1 VATNLQ
7 RNSYTQLPAG
17 TYLPS
22 ASVQLNTL
30 ELLWAQMSMSTII
43 MPCNTSGWFDAS
55 FAAQY
60 GIVDIDWSNGR
71 AQWSRSTPMDDDSR
85 LATQAA
91 MIKAI
96 NPNTHVWIYRNLVK
110 ALSWYDA
117 VREKLE
123 DPQYSGWFL
132 HFNNPDP
139 SNYSV
144 PRGNTSLYHSQD
156 QTPTVAECGGT
167 KCDCGSIP
175 CGEYLWD
182 PRNASLRHW
191 LINTHILGP
200 SGLGNPNVSG
210 FCGCFYLVSHS
221 VAVARRRFLLPLTM
235 SSLGCM
241 LCCFK
246 RMRGDQMFG

>member
-1 VATNLQ
+1 
-7 RNSYTQLPAG
+7 
-17 TYLPS
+17 
-22 ASVQLNTL
+22 
-30 ELLWAQMSMSTII
+30 MSMSTIM

-60 GIVDIDWSNGR
+60 GIVDIDWSNAR

-96 NPNTHVWIYRNLVK
+96 NPDTHVFIYRNLVK
-110 ALSWYDA
+110 ALSWYGA

-139 SNYSV
+139 ANYSV

-167 KCDCGSIP
+167 SCDCGSIP

-182 PRNASLRHW
+182 PRNASLRAW

-200 SGLGNPNVSG
+200 TGLGNPNVSG
-210 FCGCFYLVSHS
+210 FCGCSPPLIS
-221 VAVARRRFLLPLTM
+221 VVGLIVADTAWLSCL
-235 SSLGCM
+235 
-241 LCCFK
+241 FK
-246 RMRGDQMFG
+246 RFDAPINLSAKRRLR